1 MLPTSADDVVDG
13 DNFPKG
19 FLQKVTVQGG
29 GGYVLSISIFSR
41 IFLFFFF
48 DLFASVL
55 QVESDWQL
63 EI

>member
-29 GGYVLSISIFSR
+29 GEYEVR
-41 IFLFFFF
+41 
-48 DLFASVL
+48 
-55 QVESDWQL
+55 QERRK
-63 EI
+63 